1 MGVVGLGVCGITLTA
16 CKWGGGY
23 FSVWA
28 EISPKRPFSNKM
40 ASSHVIKKKKERKEK
55 KQTLHTVYTTTS
67 LALFLT
73 HICKPPR

>member
-16 CKWGGGY
+16 CKWGGY

-40 ASSHVIKKKKERKEK
+40 ASSHVI
-55 KQTLHTVYTTTS
+55 
-67 LALFLT
+67 
-73 HICKPPR
+73 